1 MALSDRPDLIESFEK
16 LGLSPNEAKVYLA
29 LLEQHPITGYQL
41 SKTSGILRPVVYEML
56 NRLVEKGGARIIKSN
71 PDTYIPVEIDEF
83 LKNIESEFNESK
95 KNISKILKES
105 VVVDNTDFFWNII
118 GRKNILNSIFSMI
131 ERAEEEI
138 YVWISEQQLLDE
150 IIDDLERKLK
160 NNVNINIFSYYSLD
174 TKGITLYSYQVEKY
188 FKAEEFLENSLVI
201 TIDRKETMIVNFSDE
216 RTAKGVYSK
225 NNVIVETAR
234 RTVINQIYLYRFWRF
249 FGTDRI
255 KTLITDDDRK
265 LLEKIERHL
274 EGKDK

>member
-41 SKTSGILRPVVYEML
+41 SKISGILRPVVYEML

-95 KNISKILKES
+95 KNISKILRES

-118 GRKNILNSIFSMI
+118 GKKNILNSIFSMI

-138 YVWISEQQLLDE
+138 YIWLSEQEVLDE
-150 IIDDLERKLK
+150 ILDDLERKLK
-160 NNVNINIFSYYSLD
+160 NNVNINIFSYYSLE
-174 TKGITLYSYQVEKY
+174 TKGITIYSYQVEKY
-188 FKAEEFLENSLVI
+188 FKVEEFLENSLII
-201 TIDRKETMIVNFSDE
+201 TIDRKEAMVVNFSDE

-225 NNVIVETAR
+225 NNVIVEATR
-234 RTVINQIYLYRFWRF
+234 RTIINQIYLYRFWRF

-265 LLEKIERHL
+265 LLEKIEKHL
-274 EGKDK
+274 EGKDN